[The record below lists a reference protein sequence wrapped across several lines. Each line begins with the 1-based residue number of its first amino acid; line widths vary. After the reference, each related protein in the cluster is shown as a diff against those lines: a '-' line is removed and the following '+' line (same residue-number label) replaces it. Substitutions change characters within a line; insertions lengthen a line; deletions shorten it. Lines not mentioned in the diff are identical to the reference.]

1 MSRRKKRKNE
11 DARDKVLNHLLL
23 LLLRASITRF
33 ALWLPLFLFLF
44 LSSRLSLSLSLF
56 QISKSKSPR
65 KKENRMLRV
74 VVAASSD
81 SGL

>member
-33 ALWLPLFLFLF
+33 ALWLPLFLF

>member
-1 MSRRKKRKNE
+1 MSRRHKRKNE
-11 DARDKVLNHLLL
+11 DARDKELNHLLL